1 MNSSTNLRKP
11 GKFVNAPVMK
21 KDAMALVT
29 GKPVYMDD
37 VAPKDCL
44 VDPHRPCRK
53 SRRYCLCT
61 DLQRCSKTPLYHGRT
76 DLSGA
81 ESV

>member
-1 MNSSTNLRKP
+1 MKY
-11 GKFVNAPVMK
+11 VNAPVMK

-44 VDPHRPCRK
+44 IVKVLRSPHAHA
-53 SRRYCLCT
+53 LI
-61 DLQRCSKTPLYHGRT
+61 
-76 DLSGA
+76 
-81 ESV
+81 E

>member
-37 VAPKDCL
+37 EIGRAS
-44 VDPHRPCRK
+44 CRERV
-53 SRRYCLCT
+53 S
-61 DLQRCSKTPLYHGRT
+61 SP
-76 DLSGA
+76 
-81 ESV
+81 V

>member
-29 GKPVYMDD
+29 GKTGLYGCGG
-37 VAPKDCL
+37 AKG
-44 VDPHRPCRK
+44 
-53 SRRYCLCT
+53 LCW
-61 DLQRCSKTPLYHGRT
+61 S
-76 DLSGA
+76 
-81 ESV
+81 